1 MKKLIELEPGILS
14 VENLL
19 YQLKTCKNVILEN
32 GYDENFYIKQ
42 VYVPKDFKNEHTVLF
57 NISFWRK
64 DIQYQSHTI
73 YTPVCIEYSINLETN
88 LITCTDNNAPL
99 GAELL
104 SKLINEVILV

>member
-1 MKKLIELEPGILS
+1 MKKLIELEPGVLS
-14 VENLL
+14 AENFL
-19 YQLKTCKNVILEN
+19 YQLQTCKNVILEN

-64 DIQYQSHTI
+64 DAGYQSHVI
-73 YTPVCIEYSINLETN
+73 YTPIHIEYVAHLKDN
-88 LITCTDNNAPL
+88 LISCVDDYAPL
-99 GAELL
+99 GIELL